1 MTTLPL
7 KKNAAS
13 RNPKKT
19 AEFLEFYASK
29 RFGEGVR
36 YHVFSRTVEQ
46 GDVTMRNS
54 LMNKM
59 EMDVDVFGATVKSR
73 VLR

>member
-19 AEFLEFYASK
+19 VELLEFYVSK
-29 RFGEGVR
+29 RFGECVR

-54 LMNKM
+54 LTNKM
-59 EMDVDVFGATVKSR
+59 EMDVDVFSATMECG
-73 VLR
+73 VLG